1 MWWGSLLAKDEMLI
15 LQIYQKTD
23 SSNNIF
29 RVIVGYIFWTT
40 FSCQHSGRLLFKP
53 KEVFSFLWCAN
64 VFCLFSAKCLNL
76 ILVLW
81 LRLYCTLRS
90 LPFAE
95 INRINRNEYRYQRVP
110 YWVHILSLLPL
121 SEVASDSSLEL
132 DSFSPYPRE
141 SQVICFLK
149 NLASSDVFEVSK
161 SHILEILS
169 LNLWNYHC
177 VQIWKNIQGN
187 HIVKFQSF
195 QRLPHT
201 RLKRGEMRCKYV
213 EPNIWY
219 LHAWR

>member
-29 RVIVGYIFWTT
+29 RVIVGYIFWTI

-141 SQVICFLK
+141 YKWFVFWKTLQVQTFLRFQNPTFWK
-149 NLASSDVFEVSK
+149 FLAWIYGIIIVFKYEK
-161 SHILEILS
+161 IFKEIIL
-169 LNLWNYHC
+169 LNF
-177 VQIWKNIQGN
+177 N
-187 HIVKFQSF
+187 HFKDC
-195 QRLPHT
+195 LTP
-201 RLKRGEMRCKYV
+201 
-213 EPNIWY
+213 
-219 LHAWR
+219 A